1 MTVFAEYAKYYDL
14 LYKDKPYKQEVAYI
28 TKVLKKHVPAAKSL
42 IELGCGSGVHASYLA
57 EAGFQVYGVD
67 QSESMLEAAKERCA
81 KLPQI
86 SLHKGDVRS
95 VRLNVKVDAVLS
107 LFHVVSYQ
115 TSDVDVRA
123 MFATAGEHLQAGGI
137 FFFDVW
143 YGPAVLTDRPLLRVK
158 ELEDEE
164 VHITRIATPTMD
176 ATKNTV
182 DVHYRLIA
190 RNKKT
195 GVYSETQEHHLMRY
209 FFTPELSKFA
219 ADTGFEV
226 IDSHEWITENSPSFN
241 SWGVSFI
248 CQKK

>member
-14 LYKDKPYKQEVAYI
+14 LYKDKPYQQEVAYI
-28 TKVLKKHVPAAKSL
+28 TKVLKKHVPDAKSL

-57 EAGFQVYGVD
+57 QEGFQVHGVD
-67 QSESMLEAAKERCA
+67 QSESMLEAAKLRCA

-86 SLHKGDVRS
+86 SLYKGDVRS
-95 VRLNVKVDAVLS
+95 VRLSVKVDVVLS

-115 TSDVDVRA
+115 TTDDDVA
-123 MFATAGEHLQAGGI
+123 SMFKTAGEHLHTGGI

-143 YGPAVLTDRPLLRVK
+143 YGPAVLTDRPVLRVK
-158 ELEDEE
+158 ELEDNE

-176 ATKNTV
+176 AQHNLV
-182 DVHYRLIA
+182 DVHYRLLC

-195 GVYSETQEHHLMRY
+195 GSHSETQEHHLMRY
-209 FFTPELSKFA
+209 FFTPELKKFA
-219 ADTGFEV
+219 AENGFELV
-226 IDSHEWITENSPSFN
+226 DSHEWITENAPGFN

-248 CQKK
+248 CRKQ

>member
-14 LYKDKPYKQEVAYI
+14 LYKDKPYKREAAYI
-28 TKVLKKHVPAAKSL
+28 TKILKKHVPAAKSL

-57 EAGFQVYGVD
+57 QEGFRVYGVD

-81 KLPQI
+81 KVPQV

-95 VRLNVKVDAVLS
+95 VRLNVKTDAVLS

-115 TSDVDVRA
+115 TSDADVRA
-123 MFATAGEHLQAGGI
+123 MFATAGEHLQAGGV

-143 YGPAVLTDRPLLRVK
+143 YGPAVLTDRPVLRVK
-158 ELEDEE
+158 ELADDE

-176 ATKNTV
+176 ATKNLV

-190 RNKKT
+190 KNKKT
-195 GVYSETQEHHLMRY
+195 GAYSETDEHHLMRY

-219 ADTGFEV
+219 ADAGFEV